1 VLHAAGLV
9 GRVKVRNK
17 KIPQDIRTQV
27 EAIVARFNRTVVRDR
42 RTFFSARFRG
52 QYVYLDRDDYGA
64 VGPRGR
70 LTWTGDMAKWDFA
83 IYEYSDAR
91 YDPEEWMFYGAEH
104 LDGTVEG
111 ALRACMEAYP

>member
-1 VLHAAGLV
+1 MSSQ
-9 GRVKVRNK
+9 
-17 KIPQDIRTQV
+17 KIPQDIRAQV
-27 EAIVARFNRTVVRDR
+27 EATVTRFNRTVIRDPE
-42 RTFFSARFRG
+42 TVFSVRFRG
-52 QYVYLDRDDYGA
+52 QYVYLDRGDYGR

-70 LTWTGDMAKWDFA
+70 LTWTGDIAQWDFA
-83 IYEYSDAR
+83 IYKYSNER